1 VRTGRPRIS
10 PLHTMSVGQ
19 RRHVEFCDL
28 ERTKVLA
35 YRLNSKGEKRFS
47 FFTEEGK
54 KLIKRVS

>member
-1 VRTGRPRIS
+1 
-10 PLHTMSVGQ
+10 MKVGE
-19 RRHVEFCDL
+19 RAVVEFCDL

-54 KLIKRVS
+54 KLVKRVS